1 MSRVC
6 SGLGV
11 IDGHAHASS
20 PAPGNCADGDDA
32 DDSAGECGAAGDHRS
47 GLDSS
52 NVAPNWSSRNGG
64 HGRCGVS
71 GSASSLGSSKRST
84 DHRRNSRSG
93 RNSLASCADDCTVT
107 DGDDACVSESRRRC

>member
-32 DDSAGECGAAGDHRS
+32 DSAGECGAAGDHRS

-84 DHRRNSRSG
+84 DLTN
-93 RNSLASCADDCTVT
+93 VF
-107 DGDDACVSESRRRC
+107 VSVSNLSNDHPFAIL